1 MALLGP
7 LNTPFSLFGPL
18 HLWQLAWR
26 LKRLATFIPLTRE
39 GWKIGMYDDGLSREW
54 PQVLTAAKPQYSLID
69 DPSNSLNF
77 GYGGYWGWEQTGG
90 LIEMANNV
98 KPYFQSLEK
107 PSFLSFEHPL
117 KPLYSLFTPYPRP
130 PHFPV
135 LEKPIAAVLDKLD
148 PSANFPRRYRP
159 SPPNASGPKVRSHN
173 WDPLLEFEK
182 SLPDLGPLHGSS
194 SRPGLAI
201 RRMRGTNLGPESV

>member
-1 MALLGP
+1 
-7 LNTPFSLFGPL
+7 
-18 HLWQLAWR
+18 
-26 LKRLATFIPLTRE
+26 
-39 GWKIGMYDDGLSREW
+39 MYDDGLSREW